1 MHEKRCFGCGKENS
15 TDIIEKS
22 YSTAYYFEIT
32 KLYIVLEVL
41 QTDVKYLY
49 FKRNILK
56 NVFPILFSWEKQTSM
71 FPCWHSWVVT
81 TKTCIAV
88 KFIKKYEKAFRK
100 PH

>member
-56 NVFPILFSWEKQTSM
+56 NVFPILFS
-71 FPCWHSWVVT
+71 
-81 TKTCIAV
+81 
-88 KFIKKYEKAFRK
+88 
-100 PH
+100 